1 MSAIRVLPA
10 MHLIRRI
17 YTALILVKLHFA
29 AVTSSNEDT
38 RLQIDRLQVFS
49 RLHYSIRMIRSW
61 FEDSDIIKRDG
72 SWLNVWRLGP
82 AYQSPV
88 DTQSSTDL
96 VGSNDGSLLSPG
108 SQDPPWIVSVD
119 PSDMETM
126 RVSFNSSLDFSGSAF
141 TPTSIDQ
148 PIDYSLLPSQI
159 SPSAPNVSVGDD
171 LGMNSNMIDKR
182 NIDVTLDMDLELNQ
196 LPSMHFDPNNL
207 QLPSSHDSDGFYENY
222 TAEDTRRND

>member
-1 MSAIRVLPA
+1 MASYQVDNSAP
-10 MHLIRRI
+10 
-17 YTALILVKLHFA
+17 
-29 AVTSSNEDT
+29 
-38 RLQIDRLQVFS
+38 
-49 RLHYSIRMIRSW
+49 
-61 FEDSDIIKRDG
+61 
-72 SWLNVWRLGP
+72 
-82 AYQSPV
+82 
-88 DTQSSTDL
+88 TDL

-108 SQDPPWIVSVD
+108 SHDPPWIVSVD

-148 PIDYSLLPSQI
+148 PIDYSLLPRQT
-159 SPSAPNVSVGDD
+159 SPSAPNISVGED
-171 LGMNSNMIDKR
+171 LGIGLNMIDKR

-196 LPSMHFDPNNL
+196 LPSMHLNPNSL